1 MSSLERF
8 AEVLALL
15 LLGAAF
21 FTFLLPILVLILSM
35 LGISLGD
42 KGQVLQALLDK
53 YSLLKLLKKSRI
65 TRKNTR
71 IKTHYLRAEISDGS
85 VSYNAL
91 VANISEQGLC
101 IKGLP
106 EKFSSS
112 RSFLSVIVHFQS
124 SYYRLVARP
133 KWEQLQKNRS
143 KVIGLEIARAPENW
157 RQLLFSF

>member
-1 MSSLERF
+1 MPSLETF
-8 AEVLALL
+8 AELLALL
-15 LLGAAF
+15 LMGAAL
-21 FTFLLPILVLILSM
+21 FTLLLPILVFILSM
-35 LGISLGD
+35 LGVSLGD
-42 KGQVLQALLDK
+42 KGRTLLDK
-53 YSLLKLLKKSRI
+53 YSLLNLLKKKRI

-71 IKTHYLRAEISDGS
+71 IKTHYLRAEVSDGS

-112 RSFLSVIVHFQS
+112 RSFLSVIIHYQS
-124 SYYRLVARP
+124 AYYRLVVRP
-133 KWEQLQKNRS
+133 KWEQQQKNRS

-157 RQLLFSF
+157 GQLLFSF